1 MDRFLPFIQ
10 KVPLFIQCLFS
21 IWHDQMLST
30 SPTVNTPELLLLYH
44 ELKHAVLLRL
54 TEVKTGA
61 QEQCMC
67 YFQRDFFKR
76 VATSALTDFKDHL
89 PTYLLNTYM
98 KSSIILFTTIILFGV
113 SEQGCM
119 GRDKKKPGIYI
130 ASNWKQNL
138 HVSISAP
145 LYFSFPFK
153 AYQRF
158 LNHLFLRS
166 CTSPLVKNFPLIHL

>member
-30 SPTVNTPELLLLYH
+30 SPTANTPELLLLYH

-76 VATSALTDFKDHL
+76 VATSALTYFKDHL
-89 PTYLLNTYM
+89 PTYLLNAYM

-113 SEQGCM
+113 SVNKGAWAET
-119 GRDKKKPGIYI
+119 KKSLAFI
-130 ASNWKQNL
+130 L
-138 HVSISAP
+138 HPIENKTSM
-145 LYFSFPFK
+145 YPF
-153 AYQRF
+153 Q
-158 LNHLFLRS
+158 LL
-166 CTSPLVKNFPLIHL
+166 CTSAFLSKHTRDF